1 MSPRELSARLLR
13 ARVTLRLEGN
23 RLRVTSPR
31 GALSPGLREELAR
44 NRPYLRDRLARVEGT
59 AREQL
64 EARVSR
70 AQEELRA
77 GRNAAGQL
85 LSPGQR
91 SVWRLALEDAQ
102 ADRGLFAPPMQ
113 TKRFAADKVLAVDM
127 KQHATTQV
135 ATMGAMMLREDIF
148 PSKFLKAADLGGK
161 AVTMMVEKVVQ
172 EDLGDQI
179 KTVVHFLNQSKAL
192 VLNATNYD
200 SIAEDH
206 GQETDNWP
214 GAKVELYETTVL
226 FRGKRVPCIRVRT
239 PQRRLPPEMEADAP
253 AGAADS
259 FQ

>member
-1 MSPRELSARLLR
+1 MTPRDLVACLLSSGVVLHLDGD
-13 ARVTLRLEGN
+13 RVAFTA
-23 RLRVTSPR
+23 PR
-31 GALSPGLREELAR
+31 GQLSLDLREALAR
-44 NRPYLRDRLARVEGT
+44 NRPYLRDRLGRVGGTPGRQVEERAR
-59 AREQL
+59 
-64 EARVSR
+64 R

-77 GRNAAGQL
+77 GRNEAGQL
-85 LSPGQR
+85 LSRGQR

-102 ADRGLFAPPMQ
+102 ADRGVFAPPMQ
-113 TKRFAADKVLAVDM
+113 NRGFAADKVSAEDV
-127 KQHATTQV
+127 KQPA
-135 ATMGAMMLREDIF
+135 RELIMPTRDEIF
-148 PSKFLKAADLGGK
+148 PSRFLKAADLGRK
-161 AVTMMVEKVVQ
+161 AVTMTVKRVVQ
-172 EDLGDQI
+172 EELDEQV
-179 KTVVHFLNQSKAL
+179 KSVVYFLNQSKAL

-200 SIAEDH
+200 SIAEDN